1 MKWTTPA
8 FLDKNSRAKVVFPAP
23 FGPPMMMQ
31 RHQTSVSVQNVQ
43 VLRYVQ
49 RLPPVQGSM
58 FNRFKARVGVEL
70 ARFDNSQNVK
80 MNDIIERLDA
90 HQPCFEN
97 SRTLNGASLFRCG
110 YARLTHFYVTDI
122 LRFYETN
129 NPSHY

>member
-1 MKWTTPA
+1 MTLTS
-8 FLDKNSRAKVVFPAP
+8 LSKNSRANVVFSAP
-23 FGPPMMMQ
+23 FGPAMIMQ
-31 RHQTSVSVQNVQ
+31 GYQTSMSVQNVQ

-49 RLPPVQGSM
+49 RLPLVQGSM

-80 MNDIIERLDA
+80 MNDIIERLDG
-90 HQPCFEN
+90 HQPRFEN

-110 YARLTHFYVTDI
+110 YARLTHFYVTDT

-129 NPSHY
+129 YPSHY